1 MSKIKPGEDIA
12 RYEVITQE
20 DENGDLIIPIPPM
33 LLKQLG
39 WKEGD
44 DIEFNKDDQ
53 GRYILSKSSK

>member
-1 MSKIKPGEDIA
+1 MAKPGQQQP

-20 DENGDLIIPIPPM
+20 DENGDLIIPLPLP

-44 DIEFNKDDQ
+44 DVQIGIDENGKLFLRKTD
-53 GRYILSKSSK
+53 K